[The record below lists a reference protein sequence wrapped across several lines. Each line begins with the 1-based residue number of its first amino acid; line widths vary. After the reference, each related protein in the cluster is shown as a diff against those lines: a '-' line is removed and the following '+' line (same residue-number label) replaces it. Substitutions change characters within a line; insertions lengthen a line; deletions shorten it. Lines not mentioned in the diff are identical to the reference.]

1 MNTSELGTSIMTVR
15 YKLVFVGDVGV
26 GKTSVMNRFITDQFT
41 EEYDVKNNFIYNNL
55 YNNNIHKNQST
66 IGVDFATKTIEYKDN
81 SLKLQMWDSAGLE
94 RYRALIPSY
103 VRGASIIF
111 IIYDVSSKE
120 TFNNLNTWINFIKQV
135 NTDNSMMILCGNKI
149 DLERRVTTNEGKNL
163 ANKEQ
168 MLFFEVS
175 AKNGENVNKMMY
187 SCIAELPFFEQ
198 FQLEN
203 KDQLIKEL
211 EGGNNKKEQNS
222 IYDIV
227 KEQNNE
233 RQAELNI
240 NGQVPNQN
248 TESPGVIVIQRKKKK
263 GCC

>member
-1 MNTSELGTSIMTVR
+1 
-15 YKLVFVGDVGV
+15 
-26 GKTSVMNRFITDQFT
+26 
-41 EEYDVKNNFIYNNL
+41 
-55 YNNNIHKNQST
+55 
-66 IGVDFATKTIEYKDN
+66 
-81 SLKLQMWDSAGLE
+81 MWDSAGLE

-111 IIYDVSSKE
+111 IIYDVSSKD
-120 TFNNLNTWINFIKQV
+120 TFNNLSTWINFIKQV
-135 NTDNSMMILCGNKI
+135 NTDNSMMILCGNKT
-149 DLERRVTTNEGKNL
+149 DLERRVTTQEGKNL

-168 MLFFEVS
+168 MMFFEVS

-198 FQLEN
+198 FQIDN
-203 KDQLIKEL
+203 KEQLIKEL

-227 KEQNNE
+227 KEQKEENE
-233 RQAELNI
+233 KPQELNV

-248 TESPGVIVIQRKKKK
+248 TESPGVIVVKRKKKK